1 MGIKAALS
9 KPFAKVI
16 TKGIKKWSSNPIRAQ
31 QKVFDNLI
39 NKAKNTAF
47 GKDHGF
53 NIIST
58 YSDFKK
64 AVPVRDYEELAS
76 YVLRVKNGEENVL
89 WPGKPIYLCKTSGT
103 TSGAKYIPITK
114 QSMPNHIHS
123 ARNALLSYIDESNEA
138 GFVDGKMI
146 FLQGS
151 PEMDSENGIPIGRLS
166 GIVAHH
172 VPQYLQKNRMPSYEV
187 NCIDDWESKV
197 DAIVDETINENMTLI
212 SGIPAWVQ
220 MYFEKLQVKSGGKL
234 IKDIFPNFSLFV
246 YGGVSY
252 EPYRKRFEQLIGKSI
267 PSVELYPASEGFI
280 SFQDSQNEEGML
292 LVLNEGIFYEFIKAD
307 DFFKDDRERIS
318 LKDIELGVNY
328 AIILNTNA
336 GLWGYNLGDTIKFVS
351 KNPYRIVVTGR
362 IKHFTSAF
370 GEHVIAEEVE
380 FALQEALKGL
390 DAQIVEFTLAPQ
402 VNPKKGE
409 LPYHEWFI
417 EFSKKPNDINAFI
430 AKMDLL
436 LQQKN
441 PYYSDLLKGN
451 ILQPLKISIIK
462 EGGFTSFMKSR
473 GKLGGQNKI
482 PRLSNDR
489 KMADELFKFI
499 EK

>member
-1 MGIKAALS
+1 MGVKAALS
-9 KPFAKVI
+9 KPFAKFI
-16 TKGIKKWSSNPIRAQ
+16 AKGIKKWSSNPIRTQ
-31 QKVFDNLI
+31 KKVFENLI
-39 NKAKNTAF
+39 NKAKYTAF

-53 NIIST
+53 DKITS
-58 YSDFKK
+58 YSEFKK
-64 AVPVRDYEELAS
+64 AVPVRDYEELVP
-76 YVLRVKNGEENVL
+76 YVSRVKNGEEDVL

-123 ARNALLSYIDESNEA
+123 ARNALLSYINGSNEA

-151 PEMDSENGIPIGRLS
+151 PEMESENGIPIGRLS

-172 VPQYLQKNRMPSYEV
+172 VPQYLQKNRKPSYEV
-187 NCIDDWESKV
+187 NCIDDWETKV

-220 MYFEKLQVKSGGKL
+220 MYFEKLQTRSGGKL

-246 YGGVSY
+246 YGGVNF
-252 EPYRKRFEQLIGKSI
+252 EPYRKRFEELIGKPI

-280 SFQDSQNEEGML
+280 AFQDSQKEEGML

-318 LKDIELGVNY
+318 LKDVELNVNY
-328 AIILNTNA
+328 AIVLNTNA
-336 GLWGYNLGDTIKFVS
+336 GLWGYNIGDTVKFVS
-351 KNPYRIVVTGR
+351 KKPYRIIVTGR

-380 FALQEALKGL
+380 YSLQEGLKAF
-390 DAQIVEFTLAPQ
+390 DAQIVEFTVAPQ
-402 VNPKKGE
+402 VNPKEGE

-417 EFSKKPNDINAFI
+417 EFSKVPSDMNGFI
-430 AKMDLL
+430 TKMDLA
-436 LQQKN
+436 LQHKN
-441 PYYSDLLKGN
+441 PYYADLLEGN
-451 ILQPLKISIIK
+451 ILQELKIATISK
-462 EGGFTSFMKSR
+462 GGFTAFMKSR

-489 KMADELFKFI
+489 KIADELLAFV
-499 EK
+499 ER